1 MTTVKS
7 LSILCTACL
16 LITASGT
23 SSVLA
28 QTLADRNDAAV
39 AYAQCVRDH
48 GYAEFPD
55 PQPDGGFKFLIVPGG
70 VSRFKAAA
78 DACRDLAPAGM
89 RDEAVTPE
97 QLDALIKLSQ
107 CVRQNGVSGFPD
119 PTSDGRFELDGTSVK
134 PGDKTFEAAMTACR
148 DLAKDAPIMIGG

>member
-1 MTTVKS
+1 MTAPRFLS
-7 LSILCTACL
+7 LLCTCVV
-16 LITASGT
+16 ITS
-23 SSVLA
+23 LA
-28 QTLADRNDAAV
+28 PAKAAQQAPADSTDAAV

-70 VSRFKAAA
+70 VARFKSAT
-78 DACRDLAPAGM
+78 DACRDLVPSGM
-89 RDEAVTPE
+89 RDDSITPE

-107 CVRQNGVSGFPD
+107 CIRDNGVVDFPD
-119 PTSDGRFELDGTSVK
+119 PTSDGRFDLDRANIK
-134 PGDKTFEAAMTACR
+134 PGDERFEAAMTLCR